1 MTLPNSIRVRLGALA
16 AIACL
21 QGCSPGGGS
30 DENNSPAV
38 DQNLTVADVETVL
51 SQAIAEAI
59 ARGIS
64 GTIAI
69 VDRVGNVLA
78 VFRMDGAA
86 TTATITSGGVV
97 TTGLEGLVV
106 PDTLAAISPVR

>member
-1 MTLPNSIRVRLGALA
+1 MTLRNSIRVPLGALA

-21 QGCSPGGGS
+21 QGCAPGGGGDGS

-64 GTIAI
+64 GTSAI
-69 VDRVGNVLA
+69 IDRVGNVLA

-86 TTATITSGGVV
+86 TTATITSGR
-97 TTGLEGLVV
+97 E
-106 PDTLAAISPVR
+106 